1 MVKKIV
7 FLDRDGVIN
16 KLVERDGRLVS
27 PRCFD
32 DFELIEGVS
41 EAIGKLKTCG
51 FEIVVVTNQP
61 DISRGLMELAELEM
75 MHSQIRL
82 LGVNAISY
90 CPHSDE
96 DNCECRKPK
105 AGLLL
110 NYLQKSHYCEMD
122 LWMVGDQPS
131 DWKAGETVGAKVV
144 RIGNFGEQN
153 SKNEEWQFVNLE
165 KAVAGIIAQYR

>member
-27 PRCFD
+27 PRCFN

-41 EAIGKLKTCG
+41 EAIGKLKTSE
-51 FEIVVVTNQP
+51 FEVVVVTNQP
-61 DISRGLMELAELEM
+61 DISRGLMELTELEL

-82 LGVNAISY
+82 LGVDVISY

-110 NYLQKSHYCEMD
+110 DYLQKSLDYKLD

-131 DWKAGETVGAKVV
+131 DWKAGESVGARVIKIVSE
-144 RIGNFGEQN
+144 GSAEE
-153 SKNEEWQFVNLE
+153 SKEWNVCCNLLAAVE
-165 KAVAGIIAQYR
+165 KILIYG